1 MSSRLAQAQC
11 APPQQATPQLKTQ
24 FEINDL
30 ADTDRILLTSKS
42 IQNDIEEF
50 SGDLFL
56 KLFVYR
62 NLTTTPQAY
71 LRLLDIYYSTVI
83 MKVISHYTD
92 NYIL

>member
-11 APPQQATPQLKTQ
+11 APPQQLKTQ

-42 IQNDIEEF
+42 IQNDIEEY

-56 KLFVYR
+56 ELLVYR
-62 NLTTTPQAY
+62 NLNATPQAC
-71 LRLLDIYYSTVI
+71 LRLLEIY
-83 MKVISHYTD
+83 
-92 NYIL
+92 

>member
-1 MSSRLAQAQC
+1 MSSHLAQAQC

-50 SGDLFL
+50 SGD
-56 KLFVYR
+56 
-62 NLTTTPQAY
+62 
-71 LRLLDIYYSTVI
+71 
-83 MKVISHYTD
+83 
-92 NYIL
+92 

>member
-11 APPQQATPQLKTQ
+11 APPQQLKTQ

-56 KLFVYR
+56 ELFVYR
-62 NLTTTPQAY
+62 NLTATPQAY
-71 LRLLDIYYSTVI
+71 LRLLDIY
-83 MKVISHYTD
+83 
-92 NYIL
+92 

>member
-11 APPQQATPQLKTQ
+11 APPQQLKTQ

-56 KLFVYR
+56 ELFVYR
-62 NLTTTPQAY
+62 NLTATPQAC
-71 LRLLDIYYSTVI
+71 LRLLDIW
-83 MKVISHYTD
+83 
-92 NYIL
+92 